1 VKKGEELMKT
11 WQYALIVF
19 LGGCCYGVLSTF
31 VKLAYSAGYS
41 VTEVTGGQYLFGA
54 LLTWMLVMFTKK
66 KKSTLNQAFKLLLSG
81 IPFGL
86 TGVFY
91 YQALQT
97 LNASLAIIFLFQF
110 VWIGT
115 LFEWIFYKKK
125 PTQGKIIAI
134 GFLIIGSILAAGLV
148 AKSEVVL
155 SLQGT
160 AWGLL
165 SALTFTSFIFLS
177 SSVGNDT
184 PPILK
189 SAFLSTGGLIV
200 VLLVYP
206 PMFLFDLPVLIGVA
220 PYGLILGMFGVA
232 LPPLLFSIGM
242 PHIGPGLGTI
252 LTASELP
259 VAVTMSAIIL
269 AELVS
274 LSQWLGVVI
283 ILSGIVVGNVKLKGK
298 IKSVSVQNKSIL

>member
-1 VKKGEELMKT
+1 MKT

-19 LGGCCYGVLSTF
+19 LGGCCYGVLSTI
-31 VKLAYSAGYS
+31 VKLAYSADYT
-41 VTEVTGGQYLFGA
+41 VTEVTGAQYLFGVF
-54 LLTWMLVMFTKK
+54 LTWVLVMFTKK
-66 KKSTLNQAFKLLLSG
+66 KTVSLNQAFKILLSG

-115 LFEWIFYKKK
+115 LFEWVFFKRK
-125 PTQGKIIAI
+125 PTKGKITSI
-134 GFLIIGSILAAGLV
+134 GILIIGSILAAGLI
-148 AKSEVVL
+148 AKSEVAL
-155 SLQGT
+155 SLNGSV
-160 AWGLL
+160 WGLL
-165 SALTFTSFIFLS
+165 SALTFTTFIFLS
-177 SSVGNDT
+177 SSVGKNT
-184 PPILK
+184 PPVLK

-206 PMFLFDLPVLIGVA
+206 PMFLVDFPVLAGVA
-220 PYGLILGMFGVA
+220 PYGLLLGLFGVA

-259 VAVTMSAIIL
+259 VAVILSALIL
-269 AELVS
+269 AEFVS
-274 LSQWLGVVI
+274 ISQWLGVVI
-283 ILSGIVVGNVKLKGK
+283 ILIGIVAGNIKPKDK
-298 IKSVSVQNKSIL
+298 IESVSNQTKSVS

>member
-1 VKKGEELMKT
+1 MRT

-31 VKLAYSAGYS
+31 VKLAYAANYS
-41 VTEVTGGQYLFGA
+41 VTVVTGCQYLFGV
-54 LLTWMLVMFTKK
+54 LLTWGLVLFTKK
-66 KKSTLNQAFKLLLSG
+66 QKITLNQTFKLLLSG

-115 LFEWIFYKKK
+115 LFEWIFNKKK
-125 PTQGKIIAI
+125 PTKGKITSI
-134 GFLIIGSILAAGLV
+134 GILIIGSLLAAGLLT
-148 AKSEVVL
+148 KSEAVL
-155 SLQGT
+155 SLHGS

-165 SALTFTSFIFLS
+165 SALTFTTFIFLS
-177 SSVGNDT
+177 SSVGKDT
-184 PPILK
+184 PPVMK

-206 PMFLFDLPVLIGVA
+206 PMFLFDLPVLMGVA
-220 PYGLILGMFGVA
+220 PYGLLLGLFGVA

-259 VAVTMSAIIL
+259 VAVTLSALIL
-269 AELVS
+269 VEYVS
-274 LSQWLGVVI
+274 FSQWVGVVI
-283 ILSGIVVGNVKLKGK
+283 ILIGIVSSNLTLIDKTESVCIQK
-298 IKSVSVQNKSIL
+298 KSAS

>member
-1 VKKGEELMKT
+1 MKT

-31 VKLAYSAGYS
+31 VKLAYSADYS
-41 VTEVTGGQYLFGA
+41 VTEVTGTQYLFGV
-54 LLTWMLVMFTKK
+54 LFTWVLVMFTKK
-66 KKSTLNQAFKLLLSG
+66 QKISLNQTFKILLSG
-81 IPFGL
+81 VPFGL

-115 LFEWIFYKKK
+115 LFEWIFNKKK
-125 PTQGKIIAI
+125 PTKGKIISI
-134 GFLIIGSILAAGLV
+134 GILILGSILAAGLIAKNEV
-148 AKSEVVL
+148 AL
-155 SLQGT
+155 SLHGA

-165 SALTFTSFIFLS
+165 SAFTFTTFIFLS
-177 SSVGNDT
+177 SSVGKDT

-206 PMFLFDLPVLIGVA
+206 PMFLVDLPVLMGVA
-220 PYGLILGMFGVA
+220 PYGLLLGLFGVA

-242 PHIGPGLGTI
+242 PNIGPGLGTI

-259 VAVTMSAIIL
+259 VAVTLSALIL
-269 AELVS
+269 AEYVS
-274 LSQWLGVVI
+274 FSQWLGVFI
-283 ILSGIVVGNVKLKGK
+283 ILIGIVAGNLKPKDK
-298 IKSVSVQNKSIL
+298 IESASIQTKSVS